1 MPHCLLQ
8 GTLYVACNICSR
20 RAKAKSVVVRSR
32 IANNDI
38 HKHLVITRGFE
49 RRKGKMRG
57 EQCDVLGTRPP
68 CNRVSLSVP
77 PALDRNIFQPKTCVR
92 LVFLV
97 NSLHL
102 NPT

>member
-1 MPHCLLQ
+1 MQ
-8 GTLYVACNICSR
+8 
-20 RAKAKSVVVRSR
+20 
-32 IANNDI
+32 
-38 HKHLVITRGFE
+38 
-49 RRKGKMRG
+49 G
-57 EQCDVLGTRPP
+57 EQRDVLGTRPP